1 MRPTANYMR
10 IKLTGKLAP
19 CEVCAQAKIRQRNV
33 PKKKMKKLPT
43 RPGYRV
49 FIDVCSFKQVS
60 RGGNRHWLIVVD
72 EFSDC
77 THSFFL
83 NRKSDQIKMMLMW
96 IRGLSKNI
104 RLRSRGSGLTTVVRT
119 EAYKKNVTRLIWELS
134 LSSQHQ
140 EHLSRI
146 QWQKEEYQR

>member
-1 MRPTANYMR
+1 MR
-10 IKLTGKLAP
+10 IKLTGKVAP
-19 CEVCAQAKIRQRNV
+19 CEVCAQAKIRQTNIS
-33 PKKKMKKLPT
+33 KKKKKELPT
-43 RPGYRV
+43 SPGYRV
-49 FIDVCSFKQVS
+49 FMVMCSFKQVS

-83 NRKSDQIKMMLMW
+83 NRKSNQIKIIPMW
-96 IRGLSKNI
+96 IKGLSKNI
-104 RLRSRGSGLTTVVRT
+104 KLRSRGSGLTTVVKT
-119 EAYKKNVTRLIWELS
+119 KAYKKNVTKKIWKSS

-146 QWQKEEYQR
+146 Q